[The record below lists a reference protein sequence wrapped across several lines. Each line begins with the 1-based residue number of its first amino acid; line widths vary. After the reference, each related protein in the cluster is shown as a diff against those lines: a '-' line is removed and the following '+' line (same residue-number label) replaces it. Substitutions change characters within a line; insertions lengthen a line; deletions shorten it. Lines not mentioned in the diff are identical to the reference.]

1 MAALHVGM
9 AVGMA
14 HGMGGEALRSVVLGW
29 VIEPR
34 EDKLWT
40 LLRRL
45 AVCDMQVVCIWM
57 GCRACRLR
65 AAKGESGLE
74 EMIVLDNVVR
84 SSRSI

>member
-45 AVCDMQVVCIWM
+45 AVCDMQLLSRWM
-57 GCRACRLR
+57 DGCGAYRLR

-74 EMIVLDNVVR
+74 E
-84 SSRSI
+84 